1 MDTKANQRL
10 PLWWILILAPLGYAG
25 TNLFHWLASP
35 EIQELTGI
43 GQYRILSL
51 LVYTLATGIA
61 VIVYM
66 VLLKNRGMTMKAAG
80 YRSRLTWKGAIVA
93 VIAVVIV
100 SFIIY
105 PLIEMGLR
113 ATGVPMYWT
122 TGQIAPVNQNTMQD
136 MLLGIF
142 VTVILAPLT
151 EDTIF
156 RGYVYQALVQRMNKW
171 AAIAGSS
178 LIFALLHI
186 QFFGPGMAIWIL
198 FFGTASAWL
207 YSRFNSIYPSLLFH
221 ALNNLWAYII
231 LPMIF
236 TNNF

>member
-10 PLWWILILAPLGYAG
+10 PLWWILILAPLGYVG

-35 EIQELTGI
+35 EIQEFTGI
-43 GQYRILSL
+43 GQDRIFSL

-66 VLLKNRGMTMKAAG
+66 ALLKRRGMTMKAAG
-80 YRSRLTWKGAIVA
+80 YRGRLTWKGTVAA

-105 PLIEMGLR
+105 PLIETGLR
-113 ATGVPMYWT
+113 TTGVPMYWT
-122 TGQIAPVNQNTMQD
+122 TGQITPVSQNTLQD
-136 MLLGIF
+136 MLLGIL

-156 RGYVYQALVQRMNKW
+156 RGYVYQAFVQRTHKW
-171 AAIAGSS
+171 TAIAGSS

-207 YSRFNSIYPSLLFH
+207 YSRFNNIYPSLLFH

-231 LPMIF
+231 LPMIL
-236 TNNF
+236 

>member
-1 MDTKANQRL
+1 MDTKVNQQL

-35 EIQELTGI
+35 EIQEFIGI
-43 GQYRILSL
+43 GQYRIFSL

-66 VLLKNRGMTMKAAG
+66 ALLKSRGM
-80 YRSRLTWKGAIVA
+80 TWKGAMAAI
-93 VIAVVIV
+93 IAVVIV

-105 PLIEMGLR
+105 PLIEMELR
-113 ATGVPMYWT
+113 AAGVPMYWT
-122 TGQIAPVNQNTMQD
+122 TGQITPVSQNTLQD
-136 MLLGIF
+136 MLLGILI
-142 VTVILAPLT
+142 TVILAPLT

-156 RGYVYQALVQRMNKW
+156 RGYVYHAFAQRMHKW

-207 YSRFNSIYPSLLFH
+207 YSRFDNIYPSLLFH

-236 TNNF
+236 

>member
-1 MDTKANQRL
+1 
-10 PLWWILILAPLGYAG
+10 
-25 TNLFHWLASP
+25 
-35 EIQELTGI
+35 
-43 GQYRILSL
+43 
-51 LVYTLATGIA
+51 
-61 VIVYM
+61 
-66 VLLKNRGMTMKAAG
+66 MTMKAAG
-80 YRSRLTWKGAIVA
+80 YRSRLTWKGAIAA

-156 RGYVYQALVQRMNKW
+156 RGYVYQALAQRMNKW
-171 AAIAGSS
+171 AAIAWSS

-231 LPMIF
+231 LPMIL

>member
-1 MDTKANQRL
+1 MDAKANQRL

-25 TNLFHWLASP
+25 TTLFHWLASP
-35 EIQELTGI
+35 EIQKLTGI
-43 GQYRILSL
+43 WQYRIFSM

-61 VIVYM
+61 VFVYM
-66 VLLKNRGMTMKAAG
+66 ALLKSRGMTMKAAG
-80 YRSRLTWKGAIVA
+80 YRGGLTWKGAMVA

-105 PLIEMGLR
+105 PLIGMACR
-113 ATGVPMYWT
+113 AASVPMYWIK
-122 TGQIAPVNQNTMQD
+122 GQILPVSQNTLQD
-136 MLLGIF
+136 MLLGIL

-156 RGYVYQALVQRMNKW
+156 RGYVYQAFAQRFNKW
-171 AAIAGSS
+171 TAIAGSS

-186 QFFGPGMAIWIL
+186 QFFGPGIAIWVL

-207 YSRFNSIYPSLLFH
+207 YSRFNNIYPSLLFH
-221 ALNNLWAYII
+221 AFNNLWAYII
-231 LPMIF
+231 LPMIL
-236 TNNF
+236 NQSL

>member
-1 MDTKANQRL
+1 MDIKANQRL
-10 PLWWILILAPLGYAG
+10 PLWWILILASFGYVG

-35 EIQELTGI
+35 EIQEFTGI
-43 GQYRILSL
+43 GQYRIFSL

-66 VLLKNRGMTMKAAG
+66 VLLKSRGMTMKAAG
-80 YRSRLTWKGAIVA
+80 YRGRLTWKGVMAAI
-93 VIAVVIV
+93 IAVVIV

-105 PLIEMGLR
+105 PLIEMGLK
-113 ATGVPMYWT
+113 AAGVPMYWT
-122 TGQIAPVNQNTMQD
+122 TGQIAPVSQNTLQD
-136 MLLGIF
+136 MLLGIL

-156 RGYVYQALVQRMNKW
+156 RGYVYQAFAQRMHKW

-198 FFGTASAWL
+198 FFGMASAWL
-207 YSRFNSIYPSLLFH
+207 YSRFDNIYPSLLFH

-236 TNNF
+236 K

>member
-1 MDTKANQRL
+1 MTAMDTKAKQRL

-35 EIQELTGI
+35 EIQEFTGI
-43 GQYRILSL
+43 GQYRIFSL

-66 VLLKNRGMTMKAAG
+66 FLLKSRGMTMKAAG
-80 YRSRLTWKGAIVA
+80 YRSTLTWKGAMAA
-93 VIAVVIV
+93 VIAVIIV

-105 PLIEMGLR
+105 PLIEIGLR
-113 ATGVPMYWT
+113 DAGVSMYWT
-122 TGQIAPVNQNTMQD
+122 TEQIAPVNQNTLQD
-136 MLLGIF
+136 MLVGIF

-156 RGYVYQALVQRMNKW
+156 RGYVYQAFAQRMHKW

-207 YSRFNSIYPSLLFH
+207 YSRFDNIYPSLLFH

-236 TNNF
+236 K

>member
-1 MDTKANQRL
+1 MDTKAKQRL

-35 EIQELTGI
+35 EIQEFTGI
-43 GQYRILSL
+43 GQYRIFSL
-51 LVYTLATGIA
+51 LVYTLATGIV

-66 VLLKNRGMTMKAAG
+66 FLLKSRGMTMKAAG
-80 YRSRLTWKGAIVA
+80 YRSTLTWKGAMAA
-93 VIAVVIV
+93 VIAVIIV

-105 PLIEMGLR
+105 PLIEIGLR
-113 ATGVPMYWT
+113 DSGVSMYWT
-122 TGQIAPVNQNTMQD
+122 TEQIAPVNQNTLQD

-156 RGYVYQALVQRMNKW
+156 RGYVYQAFAQRMHKW

-207 YSRFNSIYPSLLFH
+207 YSRFDNIYPSLLFH

-236 TNNF
+236 K

>member
-10 PLWWILILAPLGYAG
+10 PLWWILVLVPLGYVG

-43 GQYRILSL
+43 GQDRIFSL

-66 VLLKNRGMTMKAAG
+66 ALLKHRGMKMKAAG
-80 YRSRLTWKGAIVA
+80 YRGKLTWKGAMAA

-100 SFIIY
+100 SFIVY

-113 ATGVPMYWT
+113 VAGVPMYWT
-122 TGQIAPVNQNTMQD
+122 TGQITPVSQNTLQD
-136 MLLGIF
+136 MLLGIL

-156 RGYVYQALVQRMNKW
+156 RGYVYQAFAQRTHKW

-207 YSRFNSIYPSLLFH
+207 YGRFNNIYPSLLFH

-231 LPMIF
+231 LPMIL
-236 TNNF
+236 

>member
-1 MDTKANQRL
+1 MTTINTKSNQQL

-43 GQYRILSL
+43 GQYRIFSL

-66 VLLKNRGMTMKAAG
+66 ALLKSRGMTMKAAG
-80 YRSRLTWKGAIVA
+80 YRSRLTWKGAMAA

-113 ATGVPMYWT
+113 AAGVPMYWT
-122 TGQIAPVNQNTMQD
+122 TGQITPVSQNTLQD
-136 MLLGIF
+136 MLLGILI
-142 VTVILAPLT
+142 TVILAPLT

-156 RGYVYQALVQRMNKW
+156 RGYVYQAFAQRMHKW
-171 AAIAGSS
+171 VAIAGSS
-178 LIFALLHI
+178 LIFALLHFTDI
-186 QFFGPGMAIWIL
+186 RTTAYPVLRSRNGDMDSVFRNGIGMAL
-198 FFGTASAWL
+198 QQV
-207 YSRFNSIYPSLLFH
+207 
-221 ALNNLWAYII
+221 
-231 LPMIF
+231 
-236 TNNF
+236 

>member
-1 MDTKANQRL
+1 MNIKANQRL
-10 PLWWILILAPLGYAG
+10 PLWWILILVPFGYAG

-35 EIQELTGI
+35 EIQKFTGI
-43 GQYRILSL
+43 GQYRIFSL
-51 LVYTLATGIA
+51 LVYTL
-61 VIVYM
+61 
-66 VLLKNRGMTMKAAG
+66 
-80 YRSRLTWKGAIVA
+80 RSRLTWKGAMAA

-113 ATGVPMYWT
+113 AAGVPMYWT
-122 TGQIAPVNQNTMQD
+122 TGQIAPVNQNTLQD
-136 MLLGIF
+136 MLIGIL

-156 RGYVYQALVQRMNKW
+156 RGYVYQAFAQRTHKW

-207 YSRFNSIYPSLLFH
+207 YSRFDNIYPSLLFH

-236 TNNF
+236 

>member
-1 MDTKANQRL
+1 L
-10 PLWWILILAPLGYAG
+10 LI
-25 TNLFHWLASP
+25 
-35 EIQELTGI
+35 
-43 GQYRILSL
+43 
-51 LVYTLATGIA
+51 YTLATGIA

-66 VLLKNRGMTMKAAG
+66 GLLKSQGMTMKAAG
-80 YRSRLTWKGAIVA
+80 YRGRLTWKGAMAA

-100 SFIIY
+100 SFIVY

-113 ATGVPMYWT
+113 SAGVPMYWT
-122 TGQIAPVNQNTMQD
+122 TGQIAPVNQNTLQD
-136 MLLGIF
+136 MLLGIL

-156 RGYVYQALVQRMNKW
+156 RGYVYQAFAQRMHRW
-171 AAIAGSS
+171 VAITVSS

-198 FFGTASAWL
+198 VFGTASAWL
-207 YSRFNSIYPSLLFH
+207 YSRFDNIYPSLLFH

-236 TNNF
+236 K

>member
-1 MDTKANQRL
+1 MDTKAKQRL

-35 EIQELTGI
+35 EIQEFTGI
-43 GQYRILSL
+43 GQYRIFSL

-66 VLLKNRGMTMKAAG
+66 FLLKSQGMTMKAAG
-80 YRSRLTWKGAIVA
+80 YRSTLTWKGAMAA
-93 VIAVVIV
+93 VIAVIIV

-105 PLIEMGLR
+105 PLIEIGLR
-113 ATGVPMYWT
+113 DAGVSMYWT
-122 TGQIAPVNQNTMQD
+122 TEQIAPVNQNTLQD

-156 RGYVYQALVQRMNKW
+156 RGYVYQAFAQKMHKW

-207 YSRFNSIYPSLLFH
+207 YSRFDNIYPSLLFH

-236 TNNF
+236 K